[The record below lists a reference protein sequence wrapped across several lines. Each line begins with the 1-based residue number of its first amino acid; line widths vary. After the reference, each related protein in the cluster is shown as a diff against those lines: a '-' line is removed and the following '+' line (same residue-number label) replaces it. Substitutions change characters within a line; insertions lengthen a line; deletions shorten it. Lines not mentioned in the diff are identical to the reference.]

1 MKTTRFYP
9 ALATACLSVVLV
21 GLANGQQDAA
31 GSPPVT
37 LFKDV
42 QVFSGT
48 EAELLEVD
56 VLVVGNLIK
65 KIGKDLPSTGT
76 YELDRKTEAYREI
89 EVGAPLGYRE
99 GYTVRIPVEGGGTKT
114 EKVPV
119 KVIDGGGRTLM
130 PGLMDM
136 HVHMS
141 LYRPVSAMRD
151 TMDLPEVA
159 GLGAARCENLLL
171 SGITTVRDTGGMAAF
186 LRRLIDD
193 KKALKGPRIITA
205 EAVITPTS
213 GHGDFRERADRNPKQ
228 FQMGPSHWMEEHFS
242 HICDGPTE
250 VRRASRENFRRGA
263 DFLKLMSTG
272 GVSSQFDPL
281 HSVGLT
287 KEEVEAAVEIAEG
300 WESYVT
306 VHGIAPRGT
315 MIAIEAGVHCVEHG
329 AGLSEDIMKKM
340 AEKGIWLCP
349 SVAALLG
356 MSPEEGRKLLDPAS
370 YEKFMVVRGGIS
382 ETMRLAVK
390 HGVKMAYGTD
400 IVPPM
405 GDALNSDRRT
415 LLEFEFLSEF
425 MPNWRVLRMAT
436 GNAGELAALSGP
448 NLRYRDGGLGQV
460 KEGFYADLLLID
472 GDPTKDI
479 KLLTEPENLK
489 LIMKD
494 GVIYKNTLSK

>member
-1 MKTTRFYP
+1 MKYFKQLPIWTAVVASLTS
-9 ALATACLSVVLV
+9 LAVAETELTKDVPSEVI
-21 GLANGQQDAA
+21 
-31 GSPPVT
+31 
-37 LFKDV
+37 LFKNV
-42 QVFSGT
+42 NVFDGVN
-48 EAELLEVD
+48 EKLKMKHD
-56 VLVVGNLIK
+56 VLVVENLIK

-76 YELDRKTEAYREI
+76 YELDRKNKTYREI
-89 EVGAPLGYRE
+89 EIGTPLDYRD
-99 GYTVRIPVEGGGTKT
+99 GYTVRIPVEGGEAKTK
-114 EKVPV
+114 KVPV
-119 KVIDGGGRTLM
+119 TVIDGGGRTLM

-141 LYRPVSAMRD
+141 LYRPVSVVRD

-171 SGITTVRDTGGMAAF
+171 SGITTVRDTGGMAAY

-205 EAVITPTS
+205 EATITPTS

-228 FQMGPSHWMEEHFS
+228 FQMGPTHWMEEHFS

-250 VRRASRENFRRGA
+250 VRRATRENFRRGA
-263 DFLKLMSTG
+263 DFIKLMSTG

-287 KEEVEAAVEIAEG
+287 KAEVEAAVEVAEG
-300 WESYVT
+300 WKSYVT
-306 VHGIAPRGT
+306 VHGIAPEGT
-315 MIAIEAGVHCVEHG
+315 MVAIEAGAHCVEHG
-329 AGLSEDIMKKM
+329 AGLSEEILKKM
-340 AEKGIWLCP
+340 AKKDVWLCP
-349 SVAALLG
+349 SVFALLG
-356 MSPEEGRKLLDPAS
+356 MSPEEGQKLLDPAS
-370 YEKFMVVRGGIS
+370 YKKFLVVRSGIS

-405 GDALNSDRRT
+405 SDALNSDRST
-415 LLEFEFLSEF
+415 LQEFKFLAEF
-425 MPNWRVLRMAT
+425 MPNWQALRMAT

-448 NLRYRDGGLGQV
+448 NLRYQDGGLGQV
-460 KEGFYADLLLID
+460 KEGYYADLLLVD

-479 KLLTEPENLK
+479 NLVTDPK
-489 LIMKD
+489 NFKIIMKD
-494 GVIYKNTLSK
+494 GVIYKNDL